1 MKLVM
6 VTAVEEYHNDILQ
19 LLKESGINNFSES
32 GIDGYKNIPA
42 ILTGSNWFASNKGAT
57 NSILLFS
64 FNTEEKINKLFD
76 LIKEYNSNLETNN
89 PVRAIM
95 LPIERHI

>member
-1 MKLVM
+1 MKLVII
-6 VTAVEEYHNDILQ
+6 TAVEEYHNDILQ
-19 LLKESGINNFSES
+19 LFKESGINNFSES

-42 ILTGSNWFASNKGAT
+42 VLTGSNWFAANKGAT

-64 FNTEEKINKLFD
+64 FNTEEKIEKLFD

-89 PVRAIM
+89 PIRAIM
-95 LPIERHI
+95 LPIEKHI

>member
-6 VTAVEEYHNDILQ
+6 VTAVEEYHNDIMKIF
-19 LLKESGINNFSES
+19 KEADIQNFSES
-32 GIDGYKNIPA
+32 GIDGYKNVPA
-42 ILTGSNWFASNKGAT
+42 VLTGSNWFAANKGAT
-57 NSILLFS
+57 DSILLFS

-76 LIKEYNSNLETNN
+76 LIKEYNSTLETNN

>member
-1 MKLVM
+1 MKLVI

-19 LLKESGINNFSES
+19 LFKESDINNFSES
-32 GIDGYKNIPA
+32 DINGYKNLPTV
-42 ILTGSNWFASNKGAT
+42 LTGSNWFAANKGST
-57 NSILLFS
+57 DSIMLFS

-95 LPIERHI
+95 LPIEKHI

>member
-1 MKLVM
+1 MKLVII
-6 VTAVEEYHNDILQ
+6 TAVEEFHSDVLQ

-42 ILTGSNWFASNKGAT
+42 VLTGSNWFAANKGAT
-57 NSILLFS
+57 NSIMIFS
-64 FNTEEKINKLFD
+64 FNTEEKIEKLFS
-76 LIKEYNSNLETNN
+76 LIKKYNNDLETNN

-95 LPIERHI
+95 LPIEKHI